1 MHVYATI
8 SLVGTSL
15 PVDKLRFPAI
25 FPALKALDYRTWGIL
40 QAKSNAAG
48 HPKMGSEVNHLAAAG
63 CQSEEIVLQNCRSL
77 RPHLE
82 KACDGDTGFSN
93 YFSRFCPCLSF
104 KTILLALNY
113 GKRKLF
119 QIFI

>member
-48 HPKMGSEVNHLAAAG
+48 HPKMGSLKRTFWKLRAARVRRWL
-63 CQSEEIVLQNCRSL
+63 CEIAAFSGPTWR
-77 RPHLE
+77 RPA
-82 KACDGDTGFSN
+82 KVA
-93 YFSRFCPCLSF
+93 
-104 KTILLALNY
+104 LALAIISQASVLASHL
-113 GKRKLF
+113 KPFSWL
-119 QIFI
+119 